1 MSLPATREAGWLR
14 RVVVRPLQWPER
26 ERWERLM
33 KAHHY
38 LGFRALIGESLR
50 YVAEWEGR
58 WVALLAWSSAALKC
72 GVRYRWMGWSAV
84 LQYQRLHLMANN
96 SRFLMLP
103 GGRVRDL
110 ASRVLGLNV
119 RRLSGDW
126 QRVYGHPVWVV
137 ETFVDPAR
145 FRGTCY
151 RAAGWVELGQTRG
164 FGKRGKHYVEHGK
177 VKRVFARVLERGAL
191 DRLADPR
198 PDPELSRRIRPMK
211 LSVRNSDDLIQVL
224 RGLPEPRKARGI
236 RHQKASILAVAIC
249 AVLSGARSYTAIGEW
264 AQRCSQNL
272 LRRLRCR
279 KDPHSGLYAP
289 PTESTIRRLLQAID
303 VEAVD
308 RALRGWL
315 SQLAGPRSGAIAI
328 DGKTLRGARRAD
340 NTQVQLL
347 SAFVHQQGITVAQQ
361 AVDPQSNEIPAA
373 RELLQPLDLAGQVVT
388 ADALHTQTE
397 LASYLKQDKG
407 AEYCF
412 TVKDNQPTLKEDI
425 ATLELERSFPP

>member
-1 MSLPATREAGWLR
+1 
-14 RVVVRPLQWPER
+14 
-26 ERWERLM
+26 
-33 KAHHY
+33 
-38 LGFRALIGESLR
+38 
-50 YVAEWEGR
+50 
-58 WVALLAWSSAALKC
+58 
-72 GVRYRWMGWSAV
+72 
-84 LQYQRLHLMANN
+84 MAI
-96 SRFLMLP
+96 S
-103 GGRVRDL
+103 
-110 ASRVLGLNV
+110 
-119 RRLSGDW
+119 
-126 QRVYGHPVWVV
+126 
-137 ETFVDPAR
+137 
-145 FRGTCY
+145 
-151 RAAGWVELGQTRG
+151 
-164 FGKRGKHYVEHGK
+164 
-177 VKRVFARVLERGAL
+177 
-191 DRLADPR
+191 
-198 PDPELSRRIRPMK
+198 
-211 LSVRNSDDLIQVL
+211 
-224 RGLPEPRKARGI
+224 
-236 RHQKASILAVAIC
+236 

-264 AQRCSQNL
+264 AHRCSQNL

-289 PTESTIRRLLQAID
+289 PTESTIRRLLQSID